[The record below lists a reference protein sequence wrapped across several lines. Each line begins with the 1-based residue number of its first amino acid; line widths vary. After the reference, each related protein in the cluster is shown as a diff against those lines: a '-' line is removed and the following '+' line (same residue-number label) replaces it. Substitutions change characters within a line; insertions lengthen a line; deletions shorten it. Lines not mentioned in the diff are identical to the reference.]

1 VQQTRFD
8 WLGATSL
15 ISTKSR
21 TPKAGGA
28 YLCLCLA
35 VMNSRL
41 NYLFIHHA
49 RPGLLS
55 RHVGNAQRRGLLTTT
70 GSGPFRRP
78 RLPLHS
84 HVLNGQRRTIFAGVS
99 PFILVPSVFVGLL
112 IGHWI
117 HKCLLMV
124 LFQNKIIYM
133 PSLPPGSRREKL
145 EDYSKTWA
153 GVSWEERKIK
163 SLDGTKL
170 SVAVA
175 KPKDSPAA
183 AHVNRKRVIV
193 LYFQGNGASIPP
205 RTPML
210 SNILRAAAKDSPHD
224 WTLLALSYR
233 GYWTSSGR
241 AHQRGIEKDA
251 QAFVHWAVQT
261 YGQDA
266 ENTELILWGQSIGS
280 GVAAYAASKHLEST
294 QTTGVARISR
304 LVLETPFVSIKSM
317 LAAIYPDW
325 WVPYKHLWPFLRSWW
340 NSEEALRRIAKSPH
354 PPKVLMLVASGDE
367 IVPRVQANQL
377 ETLCK
382 DLRLDVT
389 RKDVLGALHTQAST
403 LEQGKRVISN
413 WMADRKI
420 D

>member
-1 VQQTRFD
+1 
-8 WLGATSL
+8 
-15 ISTKSR
+15 
-21 TPKAGGA
+21 
-28 YLCLCLA
+28 
-35 VMNSRL
+35 
-41 NYLFIHHA
+41 
-49 RPGLLS
+49 
-55 RHVGNAQRRGLLTTT
+55 
-70 GSGPFRRP
+70 
-78 RLPLHS
+78 
-84 HVLNGQRRTIFAGVS
+84 
-99 PFILVPSVFVGLL
+99 
-112 IGHWI
+112 
-117 HKCLLMV
+117 MV

-153 GVSWEERKIK
+153 GVIWEEQKIK

-170 SVAVA
+170 SIAVA
-175 KPKDSPAA
+175 HPENSPAA
-183 AHVNRKRVIV
+183 AQVKRRKMVV

-210 SNILRAAAKDSPHD
+210 SNILRAAAKDSQHE

-251 QAFVHWAVQT
+251 QAFVNWAVQT

-266 ENTELILWGQSIGS
+266 ENAELILWGQSIGS
-280 GVAAYAASKHLEST
+280 GVAAYTASKHLET
-294 QTTGVARISR
+294 MNTTGVARISR

-340 NSEEALRRIAKSPH
+340 DSEDALRKIAESPH

-367 IVPRVQANQL
+367 IVPRVQADQL
-377 ETLCK
+377 EKLCE
-382 DLRLDVT
+382 DLQLDVT

-403 LEQGKRVISN
+403 LEQGKRVISD
-413 WMADRKI
+413 WMADRKL

>member
-1 VQQTRFD
+1 
-8 WLGATSL
+8 
-15 ISTKSR
+15 
-21 TPKAGGA
+21 
-28 YLCLCLA
+28 
-35 VMNSRL
+35 
-41 NYLFIHHA
+41 
-49 RPGLLS
+49 
-55 RHVGNAQRRGLLTTT
+55 
-70 GSGPFRRP
+70 
-78 RLPLHS
+78 
-84 HVLNGQRRTIFAGVS
+84 
-99 PFILVPSVFVGLL
+99 
-112 IGHWI
+112 
-117 HKCLLMV
+117 MV

-153 GVSWEERKIK
+153 GVSWEERNIK

-170 SVAVA
+170 SVAIA
-175 KPKDSPAA
+175 RPEDSST
-183 AHVNRKRVIV
+183 VTQDKRKRVVV

-210 SNILRAAAKDSPHD
+210 SNVLRAAAKDSPHE

-251 QAFVHWAVQT
+251 QAFVNCAIEN
-261 YGQDA
+261 YGQDS
-266 ENTELILWGQSIGS
+266 ENTKLILWGQSIGS
-280 GVAAYAASKHLEST
+280 GVAAYAASKYLET
-294 QTTGVARISR
+294 AKTTDAARISR

-340 NSEEALRRIAKSPH
+340 DSEDALRKIAESTH
-354 PPKVLMLVASGDE
+354 PPKVLMVVASGDE
-367 IVPRVQANQL
+367 IVPRVQADQL

-403 LEQGKRVISN
+403 LEQGKRVISD